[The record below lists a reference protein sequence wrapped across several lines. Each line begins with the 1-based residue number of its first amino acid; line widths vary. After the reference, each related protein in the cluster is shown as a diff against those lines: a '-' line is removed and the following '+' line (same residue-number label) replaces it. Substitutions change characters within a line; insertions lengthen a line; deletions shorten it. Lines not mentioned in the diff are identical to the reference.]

1 MQIRHTFPALLL
13 IIAGLFFAQCSAS
26 DNETWQEPTQGVV
39 TTVKEVSPGEYKI
52 ADETTVPR
60 VADSRVIVQNLNGEE
75 NSYTLEEVKM
85 IQEIAPD
92 TSAVN
97 RPFRSAGSGFF
108 GYLLLGRMMMGRS
121 PSAGA
126 YVNQSAYNKANS
138 TTGTSLR
145 NSARTVSR
153 PGGRSGSNYGGS
165 RSTRSVGG

>member
-1 MQIRHTFPALLL
+1 MRLSHFLPALLL
-13 IIAGLFFAQCSAS
+13 SAGLFFAQCSPT

-60 VADSRVIVQNLNGEE
+60 VADSRVIVQNMDGEE

-85 IQEIAPD
+85 IQQIAPD
-92 TSAVN
+92 TSEVN

-108 GYLLLGRMMMGRS
+108 GYLLLGRMMMGRT

-126 YVNQSAYNKANS
+126 YVNQAAYNRANN
-138 TTGTSLR
+138 TTGSALR